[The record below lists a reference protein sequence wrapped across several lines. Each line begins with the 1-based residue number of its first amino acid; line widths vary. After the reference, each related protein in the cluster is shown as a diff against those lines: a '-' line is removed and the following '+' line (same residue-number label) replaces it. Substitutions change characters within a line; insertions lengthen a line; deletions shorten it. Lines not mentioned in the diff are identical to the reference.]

1 MAGWHHRCNGHELG
15 QTPGDG
21 EGQRPSVLQS
31 MGSQRVGHDW
41 VTQQQPE
48 VGQDEVP
55 LQGTPTSSHTHSYT
69 NTVHTAWPVHLS
81 QPKMNW
87 WRGRNVPCSSL
98 APKLDTL
105 QVLVKYSV
113 NEGAADTSLKWMFP
127 LFPANW
133 ERQRSQADEDQ
144 VSFFFTNGAM
154 ERRWLW
160 WTVTECFLTLKPRNR
175 QT

>member
-1 MAGWHHRCNGHELG
+1 MQWTWTWANFGRWWG
-15 QTPGDG
+15 T
-21 EGQRPSVLQS
+21 QRPGMLQS
-31 MGSQRVGHDW
+31 MGSQRVRHDW

-55 LQGTPTSSHTHSYT
+55 LQGTPVSSHTHSYT
-69 NTVHTAWPVHLS
+69 NIVHTTWPVHLS

-87 WRGRNVPCSSL
+87 WRVRNVPCSSL

-105 QVLVKYSV
+105 QVLIKYSV
-113 NEGAADTSLKWMFP
+113 NEGAADTSGVWSECS
-127 LFPANW
+127 LFAQPT
-133 ERQRSQADEDQ
+133 ERDKGARLIKIKCQL
-144 VSFFFTNGAM
+144 FFFLTNGAM

-160 WTVTECFLTLKPRNR
+160 WTVTECFLTLKFKNR